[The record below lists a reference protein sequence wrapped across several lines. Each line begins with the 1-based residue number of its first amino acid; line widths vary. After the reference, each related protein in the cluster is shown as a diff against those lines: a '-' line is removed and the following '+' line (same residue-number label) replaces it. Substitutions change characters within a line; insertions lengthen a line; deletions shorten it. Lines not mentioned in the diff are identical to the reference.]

1 MMGEAAD
8 VMRMKIAAFNTHD
21 PEELRPVYRA
31 DVEPRVSGSITLKA
45 FDDLMGF
52 YRVLWDAFP
61 DITISLERVVEQG
74 QAVFVEGRA
83 VGTHTGPLREPSGA
97 LPPTGRRVD
106 FAWAERYDVEDG
118 VIANAHLYYDTLVIL
133 DQLGLAPVPAHA

>member
-31 DVEPRVSGSITLKA
+31 DVEQRVSGSITLKA
-45 FDDLMGF
+45 FDDLMGL

-83 VGTHTGPLREPSGA
+83 VGTHTGPSGSPRAHSLRPAGVLTSR
-97 LPPTGRRVD
+97 GR
-106 FAWAERYDVEDG
+106 
-118 VIANAHLYYDTLVIL
+118 NATTSRT
-133 DQLGLAPVPAHA
+133 A